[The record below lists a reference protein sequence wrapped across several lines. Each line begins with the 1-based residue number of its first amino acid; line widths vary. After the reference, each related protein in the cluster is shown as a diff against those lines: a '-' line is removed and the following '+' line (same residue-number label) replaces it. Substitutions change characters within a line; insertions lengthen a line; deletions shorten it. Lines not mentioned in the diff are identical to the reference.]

1 MYGRVG
7 GVGNR
12 PECVSNG
19 PELSET
25 RRTARRKIK
34 HKITVCRVGATRNT
48 RASILLWVQVGGGRG
63 GINRI
68 LIVSTQHIPDSSLT
82 RV

>member
-1 MYGRVG
+1 MYGR
-7 GVGNR
+7 VGNR

-48 RASILLWVQVGGGRG
+48 RASILLWVQAKGGGA
-63 GINRI
+63 
-68 LIVSTQHIPDSSLT
+68 LTESSSLAHSIYLT
-82 RV
+82 ALLLESD

>member
-1 MYGRVG
+1 MYGR
-7 GVGNR
+7 VGNR

-34 HKITVCRVGATRNT
+34 HKITVCRVGATHNT
-48 RASILLWVQVGGGRG
+48 RASILLWVQAKG
-63 GINRI
+63 GITRI
-68 LIVSTQHIPDSSLT
+68 LIVSTQHIANSSLT